1 MKVKRFFA
9 ATMSAALKQVRESMG
24 DDAVIL
30 SSRRIDGGVEIVTAL
45 DYDENMARQ
54 KLGDAAADATSDGR
68 LAELQAEQH
77 LRLQEELDRSRSRIR
92 NLREQRGGYEPRQRT
107 PAGKEY
113 LDTDDLPSL
122 SSPRQ
127 PGVHASAAGAER
139 AHVPSESGASDELAV
154 MRRELDSL
162 RAMISEQ
169 GAAGHQVTPLAR
181 SQADAE
187 EVLDAVRKRLAER
200 LEEFGLSGSLAAS
213 LARQS
218 GRGKLEDNWKR
229 SLRTL
234 AAGLRTGS
242 GDWATR
248 GGIYALVGP
257 TGSGKTTTI
266 GKIAA
271 QYVLEHGADSLALVT
286 TDRYRVAAHEQLF
299 VFGRILNVPVRVVDD
314 SHSLDEVLDELED
327 RHLVLIDTAGLSG
340 ADPGCQEQL
349 AELANSRHRVSPH
362 LVVPA
367 TSQSRI
373 MKSMWHCY
381 KMAGLAGC
389 IMTKLDEALTLGEV
403 LGFALET
410 ALPVAWVTDGQKIP
424 QDLHPANA
432 ASLVRLGVERLRDV
446 RKQQAM
452 AEGA

>member
-9 ATMSAALKQVRESMG
+9 ATMSVALKQVRETMG

-30 SSRRIDGGVEIVTAL
+30 SSRRVDGGVEIVTAL

-54 KLGDAAADATSDGR
+54 KLGDAAADATSGGR
-68 LAELQAEQH
+68 LGELQAEQH
-77 LRLQEELDRSRSRIR
+77 RRLEEELDRSRNRIQGLR
-92 NLREQRGGYEPRQRT
+92 GQRSGHDSQPRSSASEFRLDMDNLPPVPEARQ
-107 PAGKEY
+107 E
-113 LDTDDLPSL
+113 
-122 SSPRQ
+122 
-127 PGVHASAAGAER
+127 SAAD
-139 AHVPSESGASDELAV
+139 PSPAAGDELAV

-162 RAMISEQ
+162 RAMISEKAPSGQ
-169 GAAGHQVTPLAR
+169 PA
-181 SQADAE
+181 ADAE
-187 EVLDAVRKRLAER
+187 KPAEEAIDAVRKRLGER
-200 LEEFGLSGSLAAS
+200 LEEFGLSPQLAAS

-234 AAGLRTGS
+234 ATGLKTGDS
-242 GDWATR
+242 DWASR

-271 QYVLEHGADSLALVT
+271 QYVLEHGADSVALVT

-314 SHSLDEVLDELED
+314 THSLDAVLDELED

-349 AELANSRHRVSPH
+349 RELAQSRHGVRPH

-381 KMAGLAGC
+381 KMANLAGC

-410 ALPVAWVTDGQKIP
+410 GLPVAWITDGQKIP
-424 QDLHPANA
+424 RDLHPANA
-432 ASLVRLGVERLRDV
+432 ASLVRLGVERLREA
-446 RKQQAM
+446 RKQQTM

>member
-9 ATMSAALKQVRESMG
+9 ATMSAALKQVRETMG

-30 SSRRIDGGVEIVTAL
+30 SSKRIDGGVEIVTAL

-54 KLGDAAADATSDGR
+54 QLGQVAAEATSGGR

-77 LRLQEELDRSRSRIR
+77 RRLQEELDRSRSRIR
-92 NLREQRGGYEPRQRT
+92 ELRSRGHQPAPQRPGGGE
-107 PAGKEY
+107 AS
-113 LDTDDLPSL
+113 LALDDLPAVPATRRES
-122 SSPRQ
+122 
-127 PGVHASAAGAER
+127 VTA
-139 AHVPSESGASDELAV
+139 VPSAQGADPSDELAV

-162 RAMISEQ
+162 RAMISDRAPASEP
-169 GAAGHQVTPLAR
+169 AEPASPAEDVT
-181 SQADAE
+181 
-187 EVLDAVRKRLAER
+187 DAVRKRLAER
-200 LEEFGLSGSLAAS
+200 LEEFGLSASLATS

-229 SLRTL
+229 ALRTL
-234 AAGLRTGS
+234 AAGLKTGS
-242 GDWATR
+242 GNWAAR

-314 SHSLDEVLDELED
+314 THSLDAVLDELAD
-327 RHLVLIDTAGLSG
+327 RHLVLVDTAGLSG

-349 AELANSRHRVSPH
+349 RELSQSRHAVRPH

-367 TSQSRI
+367 TSQPRI

-381 KMAGLAGC
+381 KMAKLAGC

-424 QDLHPANA
+424 QDLHPANS
-432 ASLVRLGVERLRDV
+432 ASLVRLGVERLREA
-446 RKQQAM
+446 RKQQTM